1 MGLEFRLAES
11 IVVFVLI
18 LCILPDNIANQQSRK
33 KPFQSLKGILPFIKK
48 NERPMFHDRLLDG
61 NLTSQLSAARYMKKM
76 YDQVTTESVEDNS
89 AGFNVSNFTTTKT
102 ADTIMGILNDG
113 KLCLRTRIC
122 LYLQLVFNANRQKF

>member
-18 LCILPDNIANQQSRK
+18 LCILPDNIANQQPRK

-48 NERPMFHDRLLDG
+48 NERPMFHDRLLDW
-61 NLTSQLSAARYMKKM
+61 NLTSQLSAARYMKNM
-76 YDQVTTESVEDNS
+76 YDHVTTEVEDS
-89 AGFNVSNFTTTKT
+89 SPGFNVSNFTSTKT

-113 KLCLRTRIC
+113 ELCLRRRIC
-122 LYLQLVFNANRQKF
+122 LYLLLVSNANKQKF